1 MIVAAAEFV
10 DIGYTKLQKFLSLL
24 NSEIPQKTSFY
35 EHRRQYV
42 FPEINAAWRKN
53 QLEQIEEIKSSGL
66 MLELALDGQCHSQGY
81 NPRFQQKTLQQTN

>member
-24 NSEIPQKTSFY
+24 NLEIPQKTSFY
-35 EHRRQYV
+35 EHRRQCV